1 MLDPFANHREDV
13 VVAPAQKI
21 TGRVVGLYKA
31 EGRDF
36 RTTAVDTLDL
46 GFEGIPGD
54 AHAGQTRNSGAREP
68 WYPKGTEIRNE
79 RQLSILAPDELR
91 LVARRLNIPEIK
103 PEWIGGN
110 LVLEGVDN
118 LTRLPPRTLIFFEGG
133 ATIKID
139 GDNKPCRVSGRSIGS
154 HFESREDIEL
164 EFSKQAANLRGLVG
178 WVEKPGTIRSGE
190 TFEARIPPQW
200 IYQA

>member
-1 MLDPFANHREDV
+1 MLDLSFD
-13 VVAPAQKI
+13 
-21 TGRVVGLYKA
+21 
-31 EGRDF
+31 
-36 RTTAVDTLDL
+36 
-46 GFEGIPGD
+46 GIPGD
-54 AHAGQTRNSGAREP
+54 AHAGQTRNSGSREP

-110 LVLEGVDN
+110 LVLEGVEN

-133 ATIKID
+133 TTIKID
-139 GDNKPCRVSGRSIGS
+139 GDNKPCRVSGRSIAS
-154 HFESREDIEL
+154 YFENREDIEF

-178 WVEKPGTIRSGE
+178 WVEKPGTIRPGE
-190 TFEARIPPQW
+190 GFEARIPPQW